1 MRNGCRVCGGAI
13 ESGGGPGR
21 AASYCS
27 QACRQRAY
35 RGRLQ
40 PAGVPVRELITDIGN
55 RLRRLRP
62 DPALAFYADVEA
74 LSPRFAQ
81 LRRVARQARAAS
93 AGPLDA
99 PAVGTDATASVPA
112 GGVRK

>member
-1 MRNGCRVCGGAI
+1 MTEKCRACGRVI

-35 RGRLQ
+35 RERLHVV
-40 PAGVPVRELITDIGN
+40 GVPVGELIADIGN

-74 LSPRFAQ
+74 LSTRFAQ
-81 LRRVARQARAAS
+81 LRRAARQARQAS
-93 AGPLDA
+93 AGSGVVTA
-99 PAVGTDATASVPA
+99 AVADT
-112 GGVRK
+112 